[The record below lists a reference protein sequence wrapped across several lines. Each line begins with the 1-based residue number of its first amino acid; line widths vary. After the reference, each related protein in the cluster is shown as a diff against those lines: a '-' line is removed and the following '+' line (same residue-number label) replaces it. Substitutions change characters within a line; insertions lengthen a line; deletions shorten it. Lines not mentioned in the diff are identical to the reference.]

1 MSTEIVYDEEK
12 RLQRY
17 KKKKTI
23 SDIFTILCCGVALA
37 SDGYQNN
44 LMTMLNPVFVKLY
57 PDVYDAA
64 LKTRVSNALLVGE
77 ILGQVSIGLTCDYFG
92 RKKAIVATTV
102 LIVIGSA
109 LAAGS
114 HAPTPLGMFWMFLVC
129 RGAIGVGV
137 GGEYSACSSASSESA
152 NEATKKRGGV
162 FILVTNLPLALGGPI
177 AISIFLIV
185 YSICGQHHLN
195 TVWRV
200 CTGLGCVWPLA
211 IFWFRYKMAA
221 SILYKKS
228 KIKNNV
234 PYLLVGKYYWRRLLG
249 TCGCWFI
256 FDFVTFPNGIFSST
270 IIGGVLGAE
279 KSNIKKLAEWT
290 LLLGWISIPGIL
302 VGAATVDKLGRKY
315 SMIIGFSGYLVIGLI
330 IGLAYDKLKK
340 INGLFIFFFGLFNCF
355 GNFGPGNNMGLTSS
369 ECYATPVRGTLYGL
383 SAALGKTGAA
393 VGTQAFTQ
401 IQTKYGPKWTFI
413 IAAILGSVGV
423 ILAFFTIPHLKQD
436 DLMMEDIRFETY
448 LRENGWTGSFGT
460 GELDTSEES
469 SIEDVKIDVNGEK
482 AQ

>member
-1 MSTEIVYDEEK
+1 MSDIVYDQQK
-12 RLQRY
+12 RHDRY
-17 KKKKTI
+17 LKKKSI
-23 SDIFTILCCGVALA
+23 SDIFTIICCGVALM

-44 LMTMLNPVFVKLY
+44 LMTMLNAVFTKLY
-57 PDVYDAA
+57 PAVYTSS
-64 LKTRVSNALLVGE
+64 LKTRVSNSLLVGE

-92 RKKAIVATTV
+92 RKRAIVATTV
-102 LIVIGSA
+102 LIVVGSA
-109 LAAGS
+109 LAAAAHG
-114 HAPTPLGMFWMFLVC
+114 TTTLGMFWMFLVC

-162 FILVTNLPLALGGPI
+162 FIMVTNLPLALGGPI
-177 AISIFLIV
+177 AISVFLV
-185 YSICGQHHLN
+185 VLSICGEQHLN
-195 TVWRV
+195 TTWRV

-228 KIKNNV
+228 HIKKNV

-256 FDFVTFPNGIFSST
+256 YDFVTFPNGIFSST
-270 IIGGVLGAE
+270 ILSGVLGPE
-279 KSNIKKLAEWT
+279 KNNLKKVAEWT

-302 VGAATVDKLGRKY
+302 VGAATVDKIGRKY
-315 SMIIGFSGYLVIGLI
+315 SMIIGFTGYLVIGLI
-330 IGLAYDKLKK
+330 IGLSYDKMKK

-393 VGTQAFTQ
+393 VGTQAFNHIYTQ
-401 IQTKYGPKWTFI
+401 YGPKWTFI
-413 IAAILGSVGV
+413 ISAILGSVGV
-423 ILAFFTIPHLKQD
+423 LLAVFTIPHLKED
-436 DLMMEDIRFETY
+436 DLMMEDVKFETY
-448 LRENGWTGSFGT
+448 LRENGWTGTFG
-460 GELDTSEES
+460 GKEDATSEEAS
-469 SIEDVKIDVNGEK
+469 VEDVYVEDLEK
-482 AQ
+482 K